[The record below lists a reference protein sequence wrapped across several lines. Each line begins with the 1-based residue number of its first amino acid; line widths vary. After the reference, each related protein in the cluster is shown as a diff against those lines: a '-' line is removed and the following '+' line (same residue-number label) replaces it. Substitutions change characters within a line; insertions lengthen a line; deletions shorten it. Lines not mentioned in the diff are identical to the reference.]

1 MSPGDLSFR
10 RTPRSRR
17 YLVSFGI
24 SYTFSVSLLGD
35 QIPLVGRPV
44 GKPVV
49 LKNLDKHRREFFSKR
64 TFPSV
69 QHGVPGILALGGPC
83 VVAARIY
90 LPLTLEYMA

>member
-1 MSPGDLSFR
+1 M
-10 RTPRSRR
+10 
-17 YLVSFGI
+17 VSFGI

-44 GKPVV
+44 DKPVV
-49 LKNLDKHRREFFSKR
+49 LKNLDKHTREFFFFSKR

-69 QHGVPGILALGGPC
+69 QHGVPGRLALGGPC

-90 LPLTLEYMA
+90 LPLALEYMA